1 MNKALLQYE
10 MERQHVSINAMLD
23 QLHISR
29 SAFWRKRNG
38 VSEFTQSEI
47 KKIIEILHIED
58 PMNIFFCDEES

>member
-29 SAFWRKRNG
+29 SAFWKKRNG

-47 KKIIEILHIED
+47 KKIIEFFHI
-58 PMNIFFCDEES
+58 

>member
-1 MNKALLQYE
+1 MNKARLRYE
-10 MERQHVSINAMLD
+10 MERQHVSIDAMLG

-29 SAFWRKRNG
+29 SAFWRKCNG

-58 PMNIFFCDEES
+58 PMNIFFCDEVS